1 LIKRLSIL
9 TVIIAIMLAP
19 SLIFAKANHQLT
31 TDEITVFNNTV
42 TVPLVVTNED
52 NLAAMDIPISFSE
65 GLTLKEVDFK
75 NTRIEHFDLK
85 ASVIDNENHTL
96 VLGLI
101 AQISTP
107 NMPDLEAGTGV
118 VANLVFEIDDPSITE
133 VTLET
138 VELKEPEH
146 SLMFVYHEYNES
158 GVPLIYEAFPEFS
171 RTTLSLSGASASHL
185 PQNYA
190 LNQNY
195 PNPFNPSTSI
205 SFDLPVA
212 SHVNLKIYNVLGQ
225 EVTDLV
231 NEFMEAGSHSIPW
244 DAARYSSGVYFYRI
258 SAENFTETKK
268 MMLLK

>member
-1 LIKRLSIL
+1 MIKRLSIL
-9 TVIIAIMLAP
+9 TVIIAILLAP
-19 SLIFAKANHQLT
+19 SLIFAKANHQLA
-31 TDEITVFNNTV
+31 TDELAVVDNTI

-52 NLAAMDIPISFSE
+52 NLAAMDIPLSFSE

-75 NTRIEHFDLK
+75 NTRVEHFDLK
-85 ASVIDNENHTL
+85 ASVIDNENHTV

-107 NMPDLEAGTGV
+107 NMPDLEAGNGV

-146 SLMFVYHEYNES
+146 SLMFVYHEYEN

-171 RTTLSLSGASASHL
+171 RTTLSLSGANTSHL
-185 PQNYA
+185 PQTYA
-190 LNQNY
+190 LDQNY
-195 PNPFNPSTSI
+195 PNPFNPYTNI

-225 EVTDLV
+225 EVTNLV
-231 NEFMEAGSHSIPW
+231 NEFMEAGSHSVSW